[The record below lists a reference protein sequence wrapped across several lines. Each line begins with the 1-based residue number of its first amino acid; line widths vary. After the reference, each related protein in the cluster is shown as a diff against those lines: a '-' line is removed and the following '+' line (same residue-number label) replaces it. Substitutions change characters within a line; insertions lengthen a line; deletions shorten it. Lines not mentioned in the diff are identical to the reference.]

1 MYMVRVY
8 GVLIGALLLS
18 GCLGD
23 EPDIISCDDID
34 GAETASFE
42 QVAADLQLWCQ
53 GCHNADSPVYG
64 YDFSTKAKAY
74 ESASH
79 RADRIYAQVA
89 TGMMPPGGAGWNDT
103 QLRAFRTWYCHG
115 AFYE

>member
-1 MYMVRVY
+1 M
-8 GVLIGALLLS
+8 A
-18 GCLGD
+18 GCLGND
-23 EPDIISCDDID
+23 PDILSCEDIDDID
-34 GAETASFE
+34 AASFE

-64 YDFSTKAKAY
+64 YDFSSKAKAY
-74 ESASH
+74 ESAAH

-89 TGMMPPGGAGWNDT
+89 TGLMPPGDIGWNET
-103 QLRAFRTWYCHG
+103 QLKTFRTWYCHG

>member
-1 MYMVRVY
+1 M
-8 GVLIGALLLS
+8 A

-23 EPDIISCDDID
+23 DPDILRCDDID
-34 GAETASFE
+34 GVESVSFE
-42 QVAADLQLWCQ
+42 QVANELQLWCQ
-53 GCHNADSPVYG
+53 ACHNTDSPVYG
-64 YDFSTKAKAY
+64 YDFSSKAKAY
-74 ESASH
+74 ESAAH

-89 TGMMPPGGAGWNDT
+89 AGLMPPGGAGWNES